1 MDIRLNI
8 EQFKISFEPLFQ
20 KAITEIIHE
29 QLSFHP
35 LHVSLDEHLHTYLA
49 DYTAGG
55 KRIRPFLI
63 SYFAGKDM
71 SDTDVF
77 TLCIAVEL
85 FHLAALIHDDIM
97 DQSVTRRYA
106 PTIHTAVKKHEHH
119 NTHLGTDVALLLGDI
134 FLTASMFRAAKLPA
148 DVYTDFTTMV
158 QRTIRGQYLDSFGMN
173 QDYGSL
179 SESEVLARHE
189 LKTGYY
195 TFVTPGLMGNSLSD
209 TPFDADTLEIILRE
223 LGILFQIRD
232 DIMDCIDTKSGKE
245 LYGDIFEN
253 QTTWVTLYLQQHYPE
268 HFTQL
273 LIAKEHKDTTVLA
286 EIFAEIDFHTP
297 YTEKFTHVE
306 HTLSGLSLPDT
317 PLTEKIHP
325 VLTLLKL

>member
-20 KAITEIIHE
+20 TAITEIIYE

-35 LHVSLDEHLHTYLA
+35 LHVSLDTHLHTYLA

-63 SYFAGKDM
+63 SYFADKDM
-71 SDTDVF
+71 SDTDVS
-77 TLCIAVEL
+77 TICIAVEL

-97 DQSVTRRYA
+97 DQSVTRRHA
-106 PTIHTAVKKHEHH
+106 PTIHTAVGTHEHH

-134 FLTASMFRAAKLPA
+134 FLTASMFHAAKTATPI
-148 DVYTDFTTMV
+148 FTLFTQMV

-173 QDYGSL
+173 QYYGSL

-195 TFVTPGLMGNSLSD
+195 TFVTPGLIGNSLSD
-209 TPFDADTLEIILRE
+209 TPFNTDTLETVLRE

-232 DIMDCIDTKSGKE
+232 DIMDCIDTKSGKD

-253 QTTWVTLYLQQHYPE
+253 QTTWVTLYIKDTYPE
-268 HFTQL
+268 KFTQL
-273 LIAKEHKDTTVLA
+273 LQAKENTDTDRLK
-286 EIFAEIDFHTP
+286 EIFNEIDLTQAYNLE
-297 YTEKFTHVE
+297 YTGGQE
-306 HTLSGLSLPDT
+306 
-317 PLTEKIHP
+317 
-325 VLTLLKL
+325 